1 MAITH
6 LDAVRNTFCTTVST
20 ATDFGPAAG
29 NCVLLTGAT
38 TVSTIILND
47 PSFDAPSAGVMAL
60 PWVMAL
66 DVTTVPEDAGAVGNA
81 AAVDSMEFR
90 DSTGTVVFTG
100 GFITG
105 VGGGGDLELSK
116 NPIDS
121 NDIVQLTSFSYT
133 ASP

>member
-29 NCVLLTGAT
+29 NCVLLAGAT

-47 PSFDAPSAGVMAL
+47 PSFDAPSAG
-60 PWVMAL
+60 VMAL

-116 NPIDS
+116 NPIDA
-121 NDIVQLTSFSYT
+121 NDIVQLTSFQYT

>member
-6 LDAVRNTFCTTVST
+6 LDAVRGTFCTTVST

-29 NCVLLTGAT
+29 NCVLYTGGTTEVAT
-38 TVSTIILND
+38 IVLNK

-60 PWVMAL
+60 V
-66 DVTTVPEDAGAVGNA
+66 VTSVPEDPAATGNA
-81 AAVDSMEFR
+81 STVTTMEFQ

-100 GFITG
+100 DSITA
-105 VGGGGDLELSK
+105 VSGGGDLELSK
-116 NPIDS
+116 NPIDA